1 MARRVGKVK
10 NVNNRSLFLRGI
22 LLGGIAGTLL
32 TLFDSRTR
40 KQTVDMLAQV
50 KDNHSEVKD
59 QMADKLTE
67 AAMKVQHAL
76 EETQDVYNNASSQRF
91 Q

>member
-50 KDNHSEVKD
+50 KENPVEVKD
-59 QMADKLTE
+59 QMTEKLTE

-76 EETQDVYNNASSQRF
+76 EETQDAYNNASSRRF